1 MSKGG
6 RKAYLG
12 GVLESHIRS
21 IHETFEILD
30 KSASSSLDKVEW
42 SQVTKL
48 GDEIS
53 KQATVAG
60 MLWSGET
67 PDVKALEENM
77 GAYCNVLHG
86 FLLLCHGSTVGAGPT
101 LHTSIRAA
109 AKQVIDC
116 SLSLLKEAV
125 SSCDS
130 QSSSKKLSIPSLSG
144 SVWEACDALKK
155 TPTTNCTA
163 IGRAMTQVAVSVK
176 DVLREMGELKPA
188 ASADDSADGT
198 SSEAADK
205 THDSDE
211 DGGLIESDLGD
222 DLTPEEMGIAKLA
235 ISVVSDTLA
244 VLKEVIRFITGLLKS
259 SSRECRSEDYV
270 DSLER
275 LLSYC
280 HEMGTQVNELGA
292 SVYPPQEI
300 SQMKLISKNMHH
312 RVNEMR
318 AEIGSLQVS
327 SGGVF
332 EAFEGLENSLGK
344 LECRLGDNLVPEM
357 ERLAV

>member
-6 RKAYLG
+6 RRAYLG
-12 GVLESHIRS
+12 GVLESHVRS
-21 IHETFEILD
+21 IEETYEMLE
-30 KSASSSLDKVEW
+30 KPPASSLDKVEW

-53 KQATVAG
+53 KQATIAG

-67 PDVKALEENM
+67 PAVKALEENM
-77 GAYCNVLHG
+77 GAYCNLLHG

-101 LHTSIRAA
+101 LHASICAS

-116 SLSLLKEAV
+116 SLSLLREAV

-130 QSSSKKLSIPSLSG
+130 CSSNKKLSIPKLSG
-144 SVWEACDALKK
+144 LVWEACDALKK

-176 DVLREMGELKPA
+176 DVFRELGELKPA
-188 ASADDSADGT
+188 ASADDSAGGT
-198 SSEAADK
+198 SGEAADK

-211 DGGLIESDLGD
+211 EGDSIESDLGD
-222 DLTPEEMGIAKLA
+222 DLTPEEMGIAQLA

-244 VLKEVIRFITGLLKS
+244 VIKEVIRFITGLLKS
-259 SSRECRSEDYV
+259 SSRERSTEDYV

-280 HEMGTQVNELGA
+280 QEMGTQVNELGA

-300 SQMKLISKNMHH
+300 SEMKLISRKMHSG
-312 RVNEMR
+312 VDEMR
-318 AEIGSLQVS
+318 AEVGSLQGS
-327 SGGVF
+327 SGGVC
-332 EAFEGLENSLGK
+332 EAFEGLHNSLGK
-344 LECRLGDNLVPEM
+344 LECRLGEDLVPEM
-357 ERLAV
+357 GRLAI